1 MLIVPTLAMSSE
13 IVHQFNSPAFNGIG
27 YSSHALTIYNLELT
41 RKLAISADKKAAEL
55 KAEQD
60 AKNTT
65 MAKFVASI
73 ESRVYSTLAQ
83 QITDQL
89 FAGTGT
95 QVQGTFSFNGG
106 TIAYVKVG
114 NELQVTITDR
124 DGTVTTLTVPVGDFG
139 WGQ

>member
-1 MLIVPTLAMSSE
+1 MIVPTLAMSSE
-13 IVHQFNSPAFNGIG
+13 IVHQFSSPAFSGIG
-27 YSSHALTIYNLELT
+27 YSSHVLTVYNLELT
-41 RKLAISADKKAAEL
+41 RKLAIAADKKALEL

-89 FAGTGT
+89 FSGTGA
-95 QVQGTFSFNGG
+95 QVQGNFSFNGG
-106 TIAYVKVG
+106 RIAYVKVG
-114 NELQVTITDR
+114 NELQVTITDK

>member
-1 MLIVPTLAMSSE
+1 MVPTLAMSSE
-13 IVHQFNSPAFNGIG
+13 IVHTFNSPAFNGIG

-41 RKLAISADKKAAEL
+41 RKLAIAADKKALEL

-89 FAGTGT
+89 FSGTGA

-106 TIAYVKVG
+106 NIAYVKVG
-114 NELQVTITDR
+114 NELQVTITDK